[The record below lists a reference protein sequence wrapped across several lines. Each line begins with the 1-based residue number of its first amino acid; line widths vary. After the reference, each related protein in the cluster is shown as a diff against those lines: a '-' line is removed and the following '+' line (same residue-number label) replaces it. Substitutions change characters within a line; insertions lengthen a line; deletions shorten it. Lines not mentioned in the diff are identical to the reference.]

1 MANRLEFQS
10 ANFAE
15 EFDALLASKRE
26 VDSDVHDAVAAI
38 IVMFEAGAMQL
49 YCR

>member
-38 IVMFEAGAMQL
+38 ISDVRGGGMQL